1 MRKALRIWYNSN
13 NFLDDGSGISRS
25 GAEMKTDWQTK
36 KNQVERDF
44 LIEKHKPMVF
54 HLAKKISLS
63 FPFQTDMEE
72 LVAYG
77 QLGLIEA
84 SERFDASRGYNFSTF
99 AHYRIKGAIYDGL
112 REMGVITRSRK
123 VRFAAQANDVLT
135 SEVDDSMSD
144 SSAAVDDEI
153 KSVETLIDALI
164 PIYFLSIDDADTEEL
179 RDENAESA
187 ADFETRE
194 LLEKIRE
201 TLDEIDPDEAGL
213 LRKIYFKNT
222 RMKDLALEMGV
233 TKSWVSRLH
242 ARAVKHLQEA
252 LRGRG
257 ILESG

>member
-1 MRKALRIWYNSN
+1 MNS
-13 NFLDDGSGISRS
+13 
-25 GAEMKTDWQTK
+25 DWQTK

-54 HLAKKISLS
+54 HLAKRISLS
-63 FPFQTDMEE
+63 FPFQTDMED

-135 SEVDDSMSD
+135 SEVDDSTSD
-144 SSAAVDDEI
+144 AAVVDDEI

-164 PIYFLSIDDADTEEL
+164 PIYFLSIDDADADEL
-179 RDENAESA
+179 RDENAEGA

-201 TLDEIDPDEAGL
+201 TLDDIDPDEAEL
-213 LRKIYFKNT
+213 LGKIYFKNT
-222 RMKDLALEMGV
+222 RMKDLAIEMGV

-252 LRGRG
+252 LRERG
-257 ILESG
+257 ILDSG

>member
-1 MRKALRIWYNSN
+1 
-13 NFLDDGSGISRS
+13 
-25 GAEMKTDWQTK
+25 MKTDWQAK

-54 HLAKKISLS
+54 HLAKRISLS
-63 FPFQTDMEE
+63 FPFQTDMED

-84 SERFDASRGYNFSTF
+84 SERFDVSRGYNFSTF

-135 SEVDDSMSD
+135 SEVDDSTSGAGT
-144 SSAAVDDEI
+144 AADDEI
-153 KSVETLIDALI
+153 KSVETLIDQLI
-164 PIYFLSIDDADTEEL
+164 PIYFLSIDDTETDEL
-179 RDENAESA
+179 KDENAEGV
-187 ADFETRE
+187 ADFETRD

-201 TLDEIDPDEAGL
+201 TVDDLDADEAAL
-213 LRKIYFKNT
+213 LKKIYFKNL
-222 RMKDLALEMGV
+222 RMKDLATEMGV

-242 ARAVKHLQEA
+242 ARAVRHLQEA
-252 LRGRG
+252 LRARG
-257 ILESG
+257 ILDSG

>member
-1 MRKALRIWYNSN
+1 
-13 NFLDDGSGISRS
+13 
-25 GAEMKTDWQTK
+25 MKTDWQEK

-54 HLAKKISLS
+54 HLAKKIALS
-63 FPFQTDMEE
+63 FPFPTDMED

-77 QLGLIEA
+77 QIGLIEA

-135 SEVDDSMSD
+135 SEIDDSTSD
-144 SSAAVDDEI
+144 ATATADDEI
-153 KSVETLIDALI
+153 KSVESLIDALI
-164 PIYFLSIDDADTEEL
+164 PIYFLSIDESDAEEL

-201 TLDEIDPDEAGL
+201 TLDEIDPDEAEL
-213 LRKIYFKNT
+213 LKKLYFKNSL
-222 RMKDLALEMGV
+222 MKDLAQEMGV

-242 ARAVKHLQEA
+242 ARAVKHLQQA
-252 LRGRG
+252 LRERG
-257 ILESG
+257 ILDSG